1 MLPYWLLFL
10 LPAYAALREQ
20 PLPAWAMRRKP
31 MLIGAMLL
39 FTIMIGLRYR
49 VGGDWENYLPY
60 LYRVRNLTFL
70 EVFSQSDP
78 GYALLNWI
86 AVQTFGEIW
95 VVNLL
100 CGLIFSIG
108 FVTFARIQPRP
119 WLAMLVAIPYLVIVV
134 AMGYSRQGVA
144 IGLVMLGLAALIRD
158 RSNIR
163 FVIWVALA
171 ATFHKTALILVPI
184 AALSSNR
191 GRIWTIAWVGAATVQ
206 LYYLFLD
213 SSVDQLVSGYI
224 EAQYQSQGAAI
235 RVAMNALPA
244 ALFLF
249 ARPRFHLPPADQ
261 RLWTILALMAVGF
274 VVLLFVSPSSTAVD
288 RMALYLIPIQLFVLS
303 RLPEAFPAKSD
314 GVNPTTLAVIVYSAA
329 VQFVWLNFATHARG
343 WVPYQFYPFQ

>member
-10 LPAYAALREQ
+10 LPAYAALRER
-20 PLPAWAMRRKP
+20 PVYGWTMGRKP
-31 MLIGAMLL
+31 LFIGAALM

-49 VGGDWENYLPY
+49 VGGDWGNYLPY
-60 LYRVRNLTFL
+60 LYRTRYLSFA
-70 EVFSQSDP
+70 EVLSQGDP
-78 GYALLNWI
+78 GYVLLNWI
-86 AVQTFGEIW
+86 AARTFGEIW

-108 FVTFARIQPRP
+108 LVAFARIQPRP
-119 WLAMLVAIPYLVIVV
+119 WLAMLVAVPYLVIVV

-144 IGLVMLGLAALIRD
+144 IGLVMLGLVALARD
-158 RSNIR
+158 RSNVK
-163 FVIWVALA
+163 FVIWIALA

-184 AALSSNR
+184 AALSSNG
-191 GRIWTIAWVGAATVQ
+191 GRIWTAAWVGAATLQ
-206 LYYLFLD
+206 LYWLFLED
-213 SSVDQLVSGYI
+213 SLDNLVINYI
-224 EAQYQSQGAAI
+224 EAEYHSQGAAI

-244 ALFLF
+244 VLFLI
-249 ARPRFHLPPADQ
+249 ARRRFRLAPAEL
-261 RLWTILALMAVGF
+261 RLWTIMALMALGF

-303 RLPEAFPAKSD
+303 RMPDAFPGKSD
-314 GVNPTTLAVIVYSAA
+314 GVNPTTLAVIAYSAA